1 MYIKQGYAVIA
12 YLLGLF
18 YLNHIMLYLSPLE
31 DPDDHDTLLRTEREK
46 DEYKGFQRKITEFEF
61 WKSIFAATFAAAIGS
76 FFESTDIEIYWPLLM
91 CYFIMMTLFL
101 CRVKIEH
108 MVRYNYIPFEIGKEK
123 YSKE

>member
-1 MYIKQGYAVIA
+1 MVA

-31 DPDDHDTLLRTEREK
+31 DPSDDTLLQSSRER
-46 DEYKGFQRKITEFEF
+46 DEYKGFQRKISEFEF
-61 WKSIFAATFAAAIGS
+61 WKSIFVATLLAFLCSLTEMA
-76 FFESTDIEIYWPLLM
+76 DIEIYWPLLM

-108 MVRYNYIPFEIGKEK
+108 MVRYRYIPFELGKEK
-123 YSKE
+123 YSKEQSDLV